1 MSAESRFMHVCVHLC
16 GVFDCEGVYMHLKY
30 VMYVKATDAG

>member
-1 MSAESRFMHVCVHLC
+1 MSAESRFMHVCVYLY